1 MRMTRTNRLGLSV
14 VLVIGSVAT
23 ASGRAQ
29 DKPQAEAGFPVPKPT
44 AHHKLL
50 RKSVGTW
57 DASIKSWEDPT
68 KEPSVSKGVET
79 NRMLGGG
86 LWLIQ
91 NFQGSFGDMTF
102 QGHGQSGYDTT
113 KKKYVST
120 WIDSMSTGIMLL
132 EGTHDEATGTSTYY
146 GESTDPMTG
155 KAMKLKNVEVHKG
168 DTRVFTMS
176 MQAPGGEYVKM
187 MEITYT
193 RRPAREARK

>member
-1 MRMTRTNRLGLSV
+1 MRMTGTNRLGLAV
-14 VLVIGSVAT
+14 VLAVGSMA

-29 DKPQAEAGFPVPKPT
+29 DKPAGGEAGFPVPKPT
-44 AHHKLL
+44 AQHKLL
-50 RKSVGTW
+50 EKSVGVW
-57 DASIKSWEDPT
+57 DAGIKSWEDPT
-68 KEPSVSKGVET
+68 KEPSVSKGVEN
-79 NRMLGGG
+79 NRMMPGG

-91 NFQGSFGDMTF
+91 NFEGSFAGMTF
-102 QGHGQSGYDTT
+102 HGHGQAGYDTT

-176 MQAPGGEYVKM
+176 MQVPGGEYVKM

-193 RRPAREARK
+193 RRPARDAK